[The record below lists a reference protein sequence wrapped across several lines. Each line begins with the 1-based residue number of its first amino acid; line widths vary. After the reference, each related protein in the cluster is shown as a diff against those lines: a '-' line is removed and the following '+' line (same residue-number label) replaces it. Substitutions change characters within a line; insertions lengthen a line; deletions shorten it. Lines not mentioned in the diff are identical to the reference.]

1 MSRGTWERLNNAST
15 AAWRGKNSDDTFWKA
30 EVALCYEAEEWRTDK
45 EILLIK
51 AMPRKR
57 KDARHSFYTFQ
68 ECPHDWQMARLSWLN
83 RQLHR
88 LVFAVKDDGKRPCVF
103 KALKGGFKPFKYKV
117 SRIKQTA
124 PRTAGKRLLWAYSD
138 IPRLMYCYSSSQAVK
153 ADSCFE
159 MILMAKW
166 GFIYHILPRFYHAEE
181 IPDVQNGRKRRLLA
195 MGWWIQ
201 QI

>member
-1 MSRGTWERLNNAST
+1 M
-15 AAWRGKNSDDTFWKA
+15 
-30 EVALCYEAEEWRTDK
+30 C
-45 EILLIK
+45 
-51 AMPRKR
+51 
-57 KDARHSFYTFQ
+57 
-68 ECPHDWQMARLSWLN
+68 
-83 RQLHR
+83 QLHR
-88 LVFAVKDDGKRPCVF
+88 LVFAVKDYGKRPCVF

-159 MILMAKW
+159 MIPMAKW

-181 IPDVQNGRKRRLLA
+181 IPDVQNGRKKRLPA
-195 MGWWIQ
+195 MGRWFQYI
-201 QI
+201 